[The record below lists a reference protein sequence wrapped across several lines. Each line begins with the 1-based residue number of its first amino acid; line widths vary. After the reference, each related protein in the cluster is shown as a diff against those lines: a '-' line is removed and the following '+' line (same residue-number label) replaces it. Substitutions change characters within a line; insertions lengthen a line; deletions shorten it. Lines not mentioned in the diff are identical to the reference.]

1 MTTYGKV
8 SFCERCLTVAGHRVR
23 PFSENAHVHCRDYSQ
38 PLQRRLV
45 DFASDS
51 SFETAS
57 QKMAEHYGVAV
68 PESSVR
74 AITLGHAR
82 CMSEQSRAS
91 LQNRQECVGEGK
103 QLIGEMDGSMIPVVR
118 FDEEADGD
126 KRKTRKVDWQE
137 AKLCLVYEQGSRDKR
152 HHVVMGEPD
161 EAGDQWLSCAI
172 EQGLNRQSSI
182 HCVSDG
188 AKWIASQADRVF
200 ASQGHFLVDYYHL
213 CEYIAD
219 AAKECVGNDE
229 KARKKWV
236 DEQKARMKT
245 DGSEKVLAE
254 LEPYCNGKAGKEANK
269 SEECHR
275 YIRNRPGQF
284 AYQTAEAANLPIG
297 SGEIESSNR
306 SVVQT
311 RLKLPGAWW
320 KPEHAH
326 DMLNLRTLRAN
337 GDWDKYWKAAG

>member
-8 SFCERCLTVAGHRVR
+8 SLSERCLTVAEHRVR
-23 PFSENAHVHCRDYSQ
+23 PFSENAHIHCRDYSQ

-57 QKMAEHYGVAV
+57 QKMEEHYGVVV

-82 CMSEQSRAS
+82 CMSEQSKAS
-91 LQNRQECVGEGK
+91 LQNRQECVGDGK
-103 QLIGEMDGSMIPVVR
+103 QLIGEMDGSMIPVVL
-118 FDEEADGD
+118 FDEEAEGD

-137 AKLCLVYEQGSRDKR
+137 AKLCLVYEQGCCNKR
-152 HHVVMGEPD
+152 HRVIMGEPD

-219 AAKECVGNDE
+219 AAKECVGKDE
-229 KARKKWV
+229 KACKKWI
-236 DEQKARMKT
+236 D
-245 DGSEKVLAE
+245 
-254 LEPYCNGKAGKEANK
+254 
-269 SEECHR
+269 
-275 YIRNRPGQF
+275 
-284 AYQTAEAANLPIG
+284 
-297 SGEIESSNR
+297 
-306 SVVQT
+306 
-311 RLKLPGAWW
+311 
-320 KPEHAH
+320 
-326 DMLNLRTLRAN
+326 
-337 GDWDKYWKAAG
+337 

>member
-1 MTTYGKV
+1 MSTYGKV
-8 SFCERCLTVAGHRVR
+8 SLCERCLTVAGHRVR

-57 QKMAEHYGVAV
+57 QKMEEHYGVLV
-68 PESSVR
+68 PASSVR
-74 AITLGHAR
+74 AITLSHAR
-82 CMSEQSRAS
+82 CMNEQSTAS
-91 LQNRQECVGEGK
+91 LQNRQECVGQGK
-103 QLIGEMDGSMIPVVR
+103 QLIGEMDGSMIPVVL
-118 FDEEADGD
+118 FDEEAEGD

-137 AKLCLVYEQGSRDKR
+137 AKLCLVYEQGSCDKR
-152 HHVVMGEPD
+152 HRVVMGEPD

-200 ASQGHFLVDYYHL
+200 AGQGRFLVDYYHL

-219 AAKECVGNDE
+219 AGKECFGKDE
-229 KARKKWV
+229 KACNSWV
-236 DEQKARMKT
+236 DEQKTRMKI
-245 DGSEKVLAE
+245 GHSEKVLAD
-254 LEPYCNGKAGKEANK
+254 LEPYRNGKPGKEANK

-284 AYQTAEAANLPIG
+284 DYKAAEAANLPIG

-320 KPEHAH
+320 KPEYAH

-337 GDWDKYWKAAG
+337 GEWGEYWKATG